1 MIWIGIKSI
10 TTLKNITSCVHR
22 TISQG
27 ENLINNPYDVA
38 NIFNN
43 YFPSVADTAR

>member
-1 MIWIGIKSI
+1 MP
-10 TTLKNITSCVHR
+10 R

-27 ENLINNPYDVA
+27 ENLITNPYDIA

-43 YFPSVADTAR
+43 YFSSIADNAKENIKYSYKHFSD

>member
-1 MIWIGIKSI
+1 MP
-10 TTLKNITSCVHR
+10 R

-27 ENLINNPYDVA
+27 ENLINNPYDIA

-43 YFPSVADTAR
+43 YVSSIADNAKENIKYSYKYFSD